1 MNGRLSKFSQGT
13 GYLMERSDEKKRVV
27 ITRGSASEPYAKII
41 IVEKRKATKDRR
53 QSNTFIANDRRS
65 GIADR
70 RELR

>member
-1 MNGRLSKFSQGT
+1 
-13 GYLMERSDEKKRVV
+13 MERGDEKQRVV
-27 ITRGSASEPYAKII
+27 ITRGPASEPYAKII

-53 QSNTFIANDRRS
+53 QSNTFIANDKRS